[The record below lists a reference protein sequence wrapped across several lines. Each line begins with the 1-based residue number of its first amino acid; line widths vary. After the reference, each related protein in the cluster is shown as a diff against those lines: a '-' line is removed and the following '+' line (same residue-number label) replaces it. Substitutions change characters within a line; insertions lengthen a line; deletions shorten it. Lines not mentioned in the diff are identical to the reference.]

1 MGYYMGVSENSGHLI
16 WGVLIIRILLCGVL
30 YGSFRKFG
38 APYLGGPYNKD
49 PTIWGTIWEFPK
61 NSGYLILGSL

>member
-1 MGYYMGVSENSGHLI
+1 MGVSENSGHLI
-16 WGVLIIRILLCGVL
+16 WGVLILRILLLGVL

-38 APYLGGPYNKD
+38 VPYFGGPYTKD
-49 PTIWGTIWEFPK
+49 PTIWDTIWEFPK